1 MRTKTNTSTRSATRR
16 YASKRR
22 GAVLTEYVVVVGVCG
37 IVLSLATASLGP
49 SLADAY
55 SKNRRIL
62 MAPVP

>member
-1 MRTKTNTSTRSATRR
+1 M
-16 YASKRR
+16 
-22 GAVLTEYVVVVGVCG
+22 VVVGVCG